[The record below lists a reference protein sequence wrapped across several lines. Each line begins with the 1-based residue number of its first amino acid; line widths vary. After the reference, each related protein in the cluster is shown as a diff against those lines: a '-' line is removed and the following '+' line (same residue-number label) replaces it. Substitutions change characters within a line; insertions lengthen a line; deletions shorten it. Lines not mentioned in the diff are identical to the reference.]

1 MLLVVVKSDSLVK
14 VDVNIL
20 MLAFHIISVHLSN
33 FKATVILRLLYDPP
47 TGLLTKDDKRL

>member
-1 MLLVVVKSDSLVK
+1 MLLVVVKSDSRVK
-14 VDVNIL
+14 V
-20 MLAFHIISVHLSN
+20 LAFHIISVHLSN

>member
-33 FKATVILRLLYDPP
+33 FKATVILRLL
-47 TGLLTKDDKRL
+47 